1 MACYHPAVARFTE
14 KTAIIT
20 GAASGMGR
28 SIAHRLASEG
38 ASVFAVD
45 IDAAGLAVTAEDIV
59 AKGSAVETY
68 QCDVSSRANCH
79 AAVAAAVA
87 AFGHLDILGNVA
99 GIARAEHVADVTEEQ
114 WRQMFGV
121 NVDAYF
127 WMAQAAIPHL
137 LASSGS
143 IINIASN
150 AGFMGQA
157 YTVPYCTTKGAV
169 VNLTRGLAMEFIKQP
184 IRINAIA
191 PGGVDTPLAQNFRVP
206 DDVDFDLMM
215 RYNPVRG
222 MAQPEDIANLFAYLA
237 SDEARNIHGAIISS
251 DGGVTAG

>member
-1 MACYHPAVARFTE
+1 VNPLPAQTERFTG

-28 SIAHRLASEG
+28 AIAQRLASEG
-38 ASVFAVD
+38 ASVFGLD
-45 IDAAGLAVTAEDIV
+45 IDAQGLAETAKDIRD
-59 AKGSAVETY
+59 KGFVMETH

-87 AFGHLDILGNVA
+87 AFDHLDILGNVA

-121 NVDAYF
+121 NVDGYF

-137 LASSGS
+137 LTTDGS

-169 VNLTRGLAMEFIKQP
+169 VNLTRALAMEFVKQP

-191 PGGVDTPLAQNFRVP
+191 PGGVDTPLAKNFQIP
-206 DDVDFDLMM
+206 ADVDFELMM

-222 MAQPEDIANLFAYLA
+222 VAQAEDIANLFAFMA
-237 SDEARNIHGAIISS
+237 SDEARNIHGAILSS

>member
-1 MACYHPAVARFTE
+1 VPPAAANRFIG

-28 SIAHRLASEG
+28 AIAERLASEG
-38 ASVFAVD
+38 ASVFGVD
-45 IDAAGLAVTAEDIV
+45 IDAPGLAETAGAIRSDGFTI
-59 AKGSAVETY
+59 ETY

-87 AFGHLDILGNVA
+87 AFDRLDILGNIA
-99 GIARAEHVADVTEEQ
+99 GIARAEHVLDVTEQQ

-137 LASSGS
+137 LTTGGS
-143 IINIASN
+143 IVNMASN

-157 YTVPYCTTKGAV
+157 YTVAYCTTKGAV
-169 VNLTRGLAMEFIKQP
+169 VNLTRALAMEFVKQP

-191 PGGVDTPLAQNFRVP
+191 PGGVDTPLAKNFHVP
-206 DDVDFDLMM
+206 DNVDFDLMM
-215 RYNPVRG
+215 RYNPIRG
-222 MAQPEDIANLFAYLA
+222 MAQAEDIANLFAFLA
-237 SDEARNIHGAIISS
+237 SDEARNIHGAIVSS